1 MHSALVRVQNV
12 FGFFTTVAFCTAIA
26 IALSG
31 TVIPQVPSASLAL
44 RNVQVVKGRPHY
56 HSPKKEEYAH
66 IKFDLDADLTSLFN
80 WNTKQ
85 LFVWV
90 TAKYPSRVAS
100 EPPSQAVIW
109 DAIISSESQKK
120 PSTPFTLY
128 SYLTTPTKPSLKAR
142 RPSKSKQAVE
152 LPSGLVRLKNSK
164 PKYQIT
170 DISGQL
176 SGTSNVTLQIGWN
189 VQPWVGAL
197 TWTMA
202 EESSWARWR
211 GIKGGASEAFDMPSL
226 KVKGVN
232 QEVVKG
238 SGKPEKAAEASP
250 IVK

>member
-12 FGFFTTVAFCTAIA
+12 FGFFTTVAFCIAIS
-26 IALSG
+26 IALSVI
-31 TVIPQVPSASLAL
+31 VIPQVPSASLEL

-66 IKFDLDADLTSLFN
+66 IKFDLHADLTSLFN

-90 TAKYPSRVAS
+90 MATYPSRVAS
-100 EPPSQAVIW
+100 EPPSQAIIW
-109 DAIISSESQKK
+109 DTIIESESQKN

-128 SYLTTPTKPSLKAR
+128 SYLTAPTKPPSRSKR
-142 RPSKSKQAVE
+142 SSKSKQAIE
-152 LPSGLVRLKNSK
+152 SAPGLINLKNSK

-170 DISGQL
+170 DISGHL
-176 SGTSNVTLQIGWN
+176 SATSNVTLNIGWN

-197 TWTMA
+197 TWTMR
-202 EESSWARWR
+202 EESSWARWI
-211 GIKGGASEAFDMPSL
+211 GIKGGASNVFDMPPL
-226 KVKGVN
+226 KVKGIN

-238 SGKPEKAAEASP
+238 SGKPGTAAEASP